1 MPTYQIW
8 QENERSHCYQQYTND
23 ERYVICG
30 GAYPII
36 VGKGMIGSVIVSGL
50 AHNEDHQIIVDVLS
64 KYPIRKIAILADM
77 LELGAYEQ
85 AFHQEVGQYVA
96 KKHIDQLMCVGPASL
111 NIVLKAQ
118 ENGIEA

>member
-1 MPTYQIW
+1 MNGKKGDQWLNLKQNTVELFKLPTYQIW

-64 KYPIRKIAILADM
+64 KYHDEKNKI
-77 LELGAYEQ
+77 
-85 AFHQEVGQYVA
+85 
-96 KKHIDQLMCVGPASL
+96 
-111 NIVLKAQ
+111 
-118 ENGIEA
+118 